1 MSKFKGSTPIK
12 ECPHCHSNM
21 GVYTKSDLIN
31 VPHRYNF
38 DGSDDYNGEMYDNA
52 EKTIWKPTVYC
63 QNCDKRICSWY
74 EFCRRNDI
82 LPF

>member
-1 MSKFKGSTPIK
+1 MSKDKKNTPIK
-12 ECPHCHSNM
+12 ECPHCHSDM

-31 VPHRYNF
+31 IPHCFNF
-38 DGSDDYNGEMYDNA
+38 NGSDGYNGEMYDNA
-52 EKTIWKPTVYC
+52 EKSIWKPTVYC
-63 QNCDKRICSWY
+63 QCCDKRICRWD